1 MFYFIP
7 SWVSSRLYK
16 TDTEIKAVLVNE
28 IDKEFIILED
38 NSAKLWKVA
47 LENENRFDAKIIAN
61 KLKKPEFEVKKF
73 LINLENIRIIQK
85 LNTSKEYVD
94 NKFSIN
100 SNENTADRY
109 TSGNYNEPVPG
120 GSNLDE
126 EYSFMDWVEA
136 NGFLYSTTWELTYR
150 CNERCIHCFNPGAS
164 HVEGDKSFRKVKETD
179 FEKIIK
185 VLDDFKSIGVF
196 RIMITGGELFI
207 RKDIFKIIEEIKKRR
222 FSLTIFTNGTLL
234 GDNEIDK
241 LANYYPS
248 RIELSLY
255 SHKPEAHDKITRLKG
270 SWEKTV
276 KTALKIKK
284 KNIDTFVKMIVTKDT
299 VQDIEGFEKFCK
311 NNDFDFAVD
320 FNMSAGVDG
329 NQFPIEN
336 LLADSKELILQC
348 FNKSSPLYIG
358 ELSYSRKYD
367 AKKLK
372 GQHVCGAGRN
382 LMSISA
388 EGNISPCNSLPLE
401 CGNINSE
408 KLSDIWK
415 QSSIGKKE
423 KNNAVY
429 SKKKSESSN
438 NSEKLSSWQGVR
450 RGDYEV
456 CGNFERCNWCQKCP
470 GLAYLETGS
479 ELKPSTTNCRNSA
492 ARMIAFDLLKRFKT
506 KKNIIKNF
514 NLDSLKRNYKK
525 ETALWNP
532 SENMKSNRLESFKS
546 VILKRTKPSALEKL
560 IVKEGLNNIDQM

>member
-284 KNIDTFVKMIVTKDT
+284 K
-299 VQDIEGFEKFCK
+299 
-311 NNDFDFAVD
+311 
-320 FNMSAGVDG
+320 
-329 NQFPIEN
+329 
-336 LLADSKELILQC
+336 
-348 FNKSSPLYIG
+348 
-358 ELSYSRKYD
+358 KY
-367 AKKLK
+367 
-372 GQHVCGAGRN
+372 R
-382 LMSISA
+382 
-388 EGNISPCNSLPLE
+388 
-401 CGNINSE
+401 
-408 KLSDIWK
+408 
-415 QSSIGKKE
+415 
-423 KNNAVY
+423 
-429 SKKKSESSN
+429 
-438 NSEKLSSWQGVR
+438 
-450 RGDYEV
+450 
-456 CGNFERCNWCQKCP
+456 
-470 GLAYLETGS
+470 YL
-479 ELKPSTTNCRNSA
+479 C
-492 ARMIAFDLLKRFKT
+492 
-506 KKNIIKNF
+506 
-514 NLDSLKRNYKK
+514 
-525 ETALWNP
+525 
-532 SENMKSNRLESFKS
+532 
-546 VILKRTKPSALEKL
+546 
-560 IVKEGLNNIDQM
+560 